1 MVEKSAFVV
10 SRDWLKERLGKPG
23 IAIVDASWYLP
34 AAGRNGEGEYNAV
47 HIPGA
52 VFFDQDKIADK
63 ESGLPHTLPSPE
75 LLRSMWVPW
84 ASPLTRLLWSMTDRE
99 CFLRR
104 ASGGCSASWA

>member
-34 AAGRNGEGEYNAV
+34 AAGRNGQEEYNAA

-75 LLRSMWVPW
+75 LLRSMLVPW
-84 ASPLTRLLWSMTDRE
+84 ELRLMRQLLSMTE
-99 CFLRR
+99 SACFPHR
-104 ASGGCSASWA
+104 ASGGCSA